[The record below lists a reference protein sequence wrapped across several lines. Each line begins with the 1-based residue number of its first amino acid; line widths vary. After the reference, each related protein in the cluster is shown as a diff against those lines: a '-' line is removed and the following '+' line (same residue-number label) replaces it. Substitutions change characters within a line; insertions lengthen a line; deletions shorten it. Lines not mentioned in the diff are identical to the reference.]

1 MKKRDKILLFY
12 NPYAGNGVFK
22 NNLDA
27 IVDRF
32 QRKGMFV
39 IPIRADRSENRLDIA
54 FRRMHF
60 EEYHKIIAAGGDGT
74 IHSMVNAMV
83 RNEVDI
89 PLAIF
94 PAGTAN
100 DFASYMDLP
109 NKLDDMIEVALG
121 EKYTS
126 ADVGVA
132 NGRCFVNVLAMG
144 MLADVSQKTDPNLK
158 YTLGVISY
166 YLKGFSELPNLR
178 PIFVRIACEAFD
190 LEANIYFMLVMN
202 GRSAGGFR
210 RLAPEAVIN
219 DGLLDVIIFR
229 EMPIMELAPLLIAVM
244 TGQHPVNRNVISFKT
259 AALRIESEQAIAT
272 DMDGETGDTLP
283 VEISVLHKRLRV
295 NTRRED
301 MEASI
306 W

>member
-1 MKKRDKILLFY
+1 MKKQAKVLLFY

-22 NNLDA
+22 SNLDT
-27 IVDRF
+27 IIERF
-32 QRKGMFV
+32 QKKGMLI
-39 IPIRADRSENRLDIA
+39 IPVRADRSENRLDA
-54 FRRMHF
+54 VLGHMRFG
-60 EEYHKIIAAGGDGT
+60 EYRKCIAAGGDGT
-74 IHSMVNAMV
+74 IHSMVNAMIKH
-83 RNEVDI
+83 EIDL

-100 DFASYMDLP
+100 DFASYLDLP
-109 NKLDDMIEVALG
+109 NKLDDMIEIALG
-121 EKYTS
+121 EKYTEV
-126 ADVGVA
+126 DVGVA
-132 NGRCFVNVLAMG
+132 GGRCFVNVLAMG
-144 MLADVSQKTDPNLK
+144 MLADISQKTDPNLK
-158 YTLGVISY
+158 NTLGVISY

-178 PIFVRIACEAFD
+178 PVPVRITCEAFN

-210 RLAPEAVIN
+210 RLAPDAVMN

-259 AALRIESEQAIAT
+259 AALRIESEQEIAT
-272 DMDGETGDTLP
+272 DMDGETGNLLP
-283 VEISVLHKRLRV
+283 VEISILHKRLRV
-295 NTRRED
+295 NTRRDD

>member
-1 MKKRDKILLFY
+1 MKKQNKILLFY

-27 IVDRF
+27 IIERF
-32 QRKGMFV
+32 QREGLLI
-39 IPIRADRSENRLDIA
+39 IPLRADRGASRL
-54 FRRMHF
+54 
-60 EEYHKIIAAGGDGT
+60 EEALRHIRIGECRKIIAAGGDGT
-74 IHSMVNAMV
+74 IHSTVNAMI
-83 RNEVDI
+83 RSGVDL

-109 NKLDDMIEVALG
+109 NKLDDMMEIALT
-121 EKYTS
+121 EKYTL
-126 ADVGVA
+126 ADVGLA

-158 YTLGVISY
+158 NTLGLISY
-166 YLKGFSELPNLR
+166 YLKGVSELPSLR
-178 PIFVRIACEAFD
+178 PVFVRISCEAFN

-210 RLAPEAVIN
+210 RLAPDAVIN

-259 AALRIESEQAIAT
+259 AALRIESEQEITT
-272 DMDGETGDTLP
+272 DMDGEMGDRLP
-283 VEISVLHKRLRV
+283 VEISVLHRRLRV

>member
-1 MKKRDKILLFY
+1 MKKRNKVLLFY

-27 IVDRF
+27 IIGRF
-32 QRKGMFV
+32 QREGLFV
-39 IPIRADRSENRLDIA
+39 VPVRADRGASRLDSA
-54 FRRMHF
+54 FRQMRF
-60 EEYHKIIAAGGDGT
+60 NEYRKLIAAGGDGT
-74 IHSMVNAMV
+74 IHLMVNAMI
-83 RNEVDI
+83 RNEVDL

-109 NKLDDMIEVALG
+109 NKLDDMMEIALT
-121 EKYTS
+121 EKYTA

-132 NGRCFVNVLAMG
+132 GGRCFVNVLAMG

-158 YTLGVISY
+158 NTLGLISY
-166 YLKGFSELPNLR
+166 YLKGFSELSNLR
-178 PIFVRIACEAFD
+178 PVFVRISCEAFN

-202 GRSAGGFR
+202 GCSAGGFR
-210 RLAPEAVIN
+210 RLAPDAVIN

-244 TGQHPVNRNVISFKT
+244 TGQHPVNRNVIAFKT
-259 AALRIESEQAIAT
+259 AALRVESEQEIAT
-272 DMDGETGDTLP
+272 DMDGEPGGKLP
-283 VEISVLHKRLRV
+283 VEIAVLRRRLRV
-295 NTRRED
+295 NTRRDD

>member
-1 MKKRDKILLFY
+1 MKKRDKVLLFY

-22 NNLDA
+22 DNLDV
-27 IVDRF
+27 IIERF
-32 QRKGMFV
+32 QRKGMFIV
-39 IPIRADRSENRLDIA
+39 PIRAKRGENLLDGVL
-54 FRRMHF
+54 RRMRF
-60 EEYHKIIAAGGDGT
+60 GEYRKLIAAGGDGT
-74 IHSMVNAMV
+74 IHSMVNAMI
-83 RNEVDI
+83 RNNAEL

-109 NKLDDMIEVALG
+109 NRLDEMIEIALG
-121 EKYTS
+121 EKYTLS
-126 ADVGVA
+126 DVGLA
-132 NGRCFVNVLAMG
+132 GGRCFVNVLAMG

-158 YTLGVISY
+158 NTLGVISY

-178 PIFVRIACEAFD
+178 PIFVRITCEAFD

-210 RLAPEAVIN
+210 RLAPDALIN

-244 TGQHPVNRNVISFKT
+244 TGQHPVNRNVIAFKT
-259 AALRIESEQAIAT
+259 AALRIESEQEIVT
-272 DMDGETGDTLP
+272 DMDGETGCGLP

-295 NTRRED
+295 NTRRDD
-301 MEASI
+301 MEAAI

>member
-1 MKKRDKILLFY
+1 MKKQNKVLLFY

-27 IVDRF
+27 IIGRF
-32 QRKGMFV
+32 QRDGLFV
-39 IPIRADRSENRLDIA
+39 VPVRADRGASRLDGA
-54 FRRMHF
+54 FRQMRF
-60 EEYHKIIAAGGDGT
+60 SEYRKLIAAGGDGT
-74 IHSMVNAMV
+74 IHLMVNSMI
-83 RNEVDI
+83 RNKVDL

-109 NKLDDMIEVALG
+109 NRLDDMMEIALT
-121 EKYTS
+121 EKYTA
-126 ADVGVA
+126 ADIGVA

-144 MLADVSQKTDPNLK
+144 MLADVSQKTDSNLK
-158 YTLGVISY
+158 NTLGLISY
-166 YLKGFSELPNLR
+166 YLKGVAELPNLR
-178 PIFVRIACEAFD
+178 PAFVRIRCEAFN

-210 RLAPEAVIN
+210 RLAPNAVIN

-259 AALRIESEQAIAT
+259 AALRIESEQEITT
-272 DMDGETGDTLP
+272 DMDGEAGDKLP
-283 VEISVLHKRLRV
+283 VEISVLPRRLRV
-295 NTRRED
+295 NTRREN

>member
-1 MKKRDKILLFY
+1 MKKQGKVLLFY

-22 NNLDA
+22 NNLDV
-27 IVDRF
+27 IIERF
-32 QRKGMFV
+32 QKKGMLV
-39 IPIRADRSENRLDIA
+39 LPIRADRNENRLDA
-54 FRRMHF
+54 LLDQVRFG
-60 EEYHKIIAAGGDGT
+60 EYRKLIAAGGDGT
-74 IHSMVNAMV
+74 VHSMVNAMIK
-83 RNEVDI
+83 NGIDL

-100 DFASYMDLP
+100 DFASYLDLP
-109 NKLDDMIEVALG
+109 NKLNDMIEIALG

-126 ADVGVA
+126 VDVGLA
-132 NGRCFVNVLAMG
+132 GERCFVNVLAMG
-144 MLADVSQKTDPNLK
+144 MLADISQKTDPNLK
-158 YTLGVISY
+158 NTLGVISY

-178 PIFVRIACEAFD
+178 PVFVRVACEAFNLD
-190 LEANIYFMLVMN
+190 ANIYFMLVMN

-210 RLAPEAVIN
+210 RLAPDASMN
-219 DGLLDVIIFR
+219 DGLLDVILFR

-272 DMDGETGDTLP
+272 DMDGETGGMLP

-295 NTRRED
+295 NTRKDD